1 MSSAEE
7 SSIAPVYTSK
17 WRDTVKDLVA
27 GAAGGVAQV
36 VIGQPFDLV
45 KVRLQTQGGTNNNAL
60 FLTQQIWKREGP
72 VSFYKGS
79 LIPLLGVGACVSI
92 QFGAFH
98 YFRQLIEHHN
108 HQTHP
113 NNPPTPTLPQYYLA
127 GCFAG
132 LTNSIISGP
141 IEHIRI
147 RLQTQPHGALALY
160 TGPFDCAR
168 KIISQAG
175 ILRGLYRGQV
185 ATLIREGHGIGV
197 WFASYEG
204 FLGLA
209 AQRQGKSR
217 EELPSWQI
225 AVCGG
230 LAGEMLW
237 LLSHPVDVIKSKMQS
252 DGFGEMQRY
261 KGFREAVRMTWRG
274 EGVGGLFFGIGPAL
288 ARAMPVSAGT
298 FAVVEVVRKV
308 LV

>member
-7 SSIAPVYTSK
+7 SDIAPVYTSK

-36 VIGQPFDLV
+36 VIDLV

-72 VSFYKGS
+72 VSFYK
-79 LIPLLGVGACVSI
+79 VSI
-92 QFGAFH
+92 QFGTFH

-132 LTNSIISGP
+132 LTNSLISGP

-209 AQRQGKSR
+209 AHRQGKRR

-252 DGFGEMQRY
+252 DGFGRDQKY
-261 KGFREAVRMTWRG
+261 KGLREAVRMTWRG
-274 EGVGGLFFGIGPAL
+274 EGVGGLFSGIGPAL

>member
-1 MSSAEE
+1 MTSAGE
-7 SSIAPVYTSK
+7 SSGAPLYTSE

-36 VIGQPFDLV
+36 FIGQPFDLV
-45 KVRLQTQGGTNNNAL
+45 KVRLQTQGGTNTNAL
-60 FLTQQIWKREGP
+60 SLTQQIWKREGP
-72 VSFYKGS
+72 LSFYKGS
-79 LIPLLGVGACVSI
+79 IVPLLGVGAC
-92 QFGAFH
+92 
-98 YFRQLIEHHN
+98 
-108 HQTHP
+108 HP
-113 NNPPTPTLPQYYLA
+113 IRRLPLLPAPHRAPQPSNPPIPTYHSDPPPILPRRLL
-127 GCFAG
+127 AG
-132 LTNSIISGP
+132 LTNSLISGP

-160 TGPFDCAR
+160 TGPLDCAR

-185 ATLIREGHGIGV
+185 ATLLREGHGIGV

-209 AQRQGKSR
+209 AQRQGKR
-217 EELPSWQI
+217 RDELPSWQI
-225 AVCGG
+225 ALCGG

-252 DGFGEMQRY
+252 DGFGEAQRY

-274 EGVGGLFFGIGPAL
+274 EGVRGLFFGIGPAL

-298 FAVVEVVRKV
+298 FAVVELVRKV

>member
-1 MSSAEE
+1 MSSTVEE
-7 SSIAPVYTSK
+7 SSVKPTYTSG
-17 WRDTVKDLVA
+17 WRDTAKDLVA

-45 KVRLQTQGGTNNNAL
+45 KVRLQTQGNTNITAL
-60 FLTQQIWKREGP
+60 SLTQQIWKREGP
-72 VSFYKGS
+72 LSFYKGS
-79 LIPLLGVGACVSI
+79 LVPLLGVGACVSI

-98 YFRQLIEHHN
+98 FFRHHIEQHN
-108 HQTHP
+108 HHQKL
-113 NNPPTPTLPQYYLA
+113 TLPQYYLA
-127 GCFAG
+127 GSLSG

-147 RLQTQPHGALALY
+147 RLQTQPHGASSSSALY
-160 TGPFDCAR
+160 TGPLDCAR

-175 ILRGLYRGQV
+175 IFRGLYRGQV

-204 FLGLA
+204 FLSLA
-209 AQRQGKSR
+209 AQKQQMERD
-217 EELPSWQI
+217 ELPSWQI
-225 AVCGG
+225 ALCGG

-252 DGFGEMQRY
+252 DGFGDRQQKY
-261 KGFREAVRMTWRG
+261 KGFREAVRMTWVG
-274 EGVGGLFFGIGPAL
+274 EGVAGFFFGIGPAL

-298 FAVVEVVRKV
+298 FAV
-308 LV
+308 

>member
-36 VIGQPFDLV
+36 YLDLV

-60 FLTQQIWKREGP
+60 FLNQQIWKHEGP
-72 VSFYKGS
+72 LSFYKGS
-79 LIPLLGVGACVSI
+79 FVPLLGVGACVSI

-98 YFRQLIEHHN
+98 YFRQLIEHYN
-108 HQTHP
+108 NQT
-113 NNPPTPTLPQYYLA
+113 NPTLLPTPTLPQYYLA

-132 LTNSIISGP
+132 LTNSLISGP

-147 RLQTQPHGALALY
+147 RLQTQPHGSLALY

-168 KIISQAG
+168 KIVLQAG

-185 ATLIREGHGIGV
+185 ATFIREGHGIGV

-204 FLGLA
+204 FLGFA
-209 AQRQGKSR
+209 AHRQGKRR

-237 LLSHPVDVIKSKMQS
+237 LLSYPVDVMKSKMQS
-252 DGFGEMQRY
+252 DWFGKDQRY

-298 FAVVEVVRKV
+298 FAV
-308 LV
+308 

>member
-7 SSIAPVYTSK
+7 PSVASVYTSK

-36 VIGQPFDLV
+36 VIDLV

-60 FLTQQIWKREGP
+60 YLTQQIWKREGP
-72 VSFYKGS
+72 LSFYKGS
-79 LIPLLGVGACVSI
+79 LVPLLGVGACVSI

-108 HQTHP
+108 NQTSP
-113 NNPPTPTLPQYYLA
+113 TLPTTPTLPQFYLA

-132 LTNSIISGP
+132 LTNSLISGP

-147 RLQTQPHGALALY
+147 RLQTQPHGSLALY

-175 ILRGLYRGQV
+175 ILHGLYRGQV

-209 AQRQGKSR
+209 AQRQGKR
-217 EELPSWQI
+217 RDELPSWQI
-225 AVCGG
+225 AMSGG

-237 LLSHPVDVIKSKMQS
+237 LLSHPVDVKSKMQS
-252 DGFGEMQRY
+252 DGFGRDQRY

-274 EGVGGLFFGIGPAL
+274 EGLGGLFFGIGPAL

-298 FAVVEVVRKV
+298 FSV
-308 LV
+308 